1 MEVPLR
7 KLTDEEIDALT
18 NLLSRRPNYGI
29 AIPSPKWLSRQQE
42 KVDRL
47 PEILLEPKNRLLRSV
62 KRLSFNARKVLGE
75 LELSHRRLPEKA
87 VLCSSHDRLNPFLMR
102 ECFWLLC
109 LETGENLECLR
120 RWPHKSTAMA
130 SWLTRLDS
138 VTAYFTSKA
147 HFHQIRF
154 VRVASECE
162 ACILAAVGANGRCL
176 ADLFTALVLRQDDY
190 CAVDARKKYKPRLMR
205 FVDSWI
211 RQMGGE
217 ERQTIRRWI
226 EELLAEIQPG
236 HLEIRTFWREYQEA
250 ERRKR
255 RERRKR
261 EGGGGKEADGR
272 STRSKR
278 HSRHVTVTPRI
289 KVDHAAASEQ
299 RRLYRAP
306 TVAQSVYR
314 EDSIANQV
322 DMAAFKPAPSKA
334 SGGRHPC
341 RGDIEDEDD
350 PNRYPVVGNSYDD
363 SYEHE
368 DEIANDLEREPEDRS
383 ADYSAHRSHRRVSEW
398 YSQCLR
404 ETGGGEVDPED
415 LHPALRQENSSQP
428 KSQAKSYF
436 SVKSAVPPPLRKG
449 KAAEEQEEEYTPSEW
464 TDFTVHTELPQGIPA
479 ANAPP
484 VPRVPSRLGQ
494 KASSSVYVDEVRP
507 GSSTAVPSTPGSP
520 TLTNMSSLDPDGYRP
535 VSPLSSE
542 GCSTPTRGTFKNPW
556 TQSEHHFVSRV
567 DEPKAAPPRQPD
579 KADDGP
585 KQAAPR
591 SPLFDRREL
600 SYPDS
605 EVTHHDPNKR
615 YLAQTRGGLKA
626 VDPDKNPFIRQGST
640 RRRVGGGGSYQET
653 LQRRLDQ
660 DEQSK
665 LHWDLSVSRR
675 ADPDLLAEDSA
686 SCVAPPSERGGQE
699 RCHDLVAD
707 DEERA
712 HVRRVAGRSG
722 WALVF
727 Y

>member
-29 AIPSPKWLSRQQE
+29 AIPSPKWLARQQE

-109 LETGENLECLR
+109 LETGEYLECLR

-147 HFHQIRF
+147 HFHQMFGCAPHDSRF

-190 CAVDARKKYKPRLMR
+190 CAADARKKYKPRLMR

-211 RQMGGE
+211 RQMGCE
-217 ERQTIRRWI
+217 ERQTIRRWV

-236 HLEIRTFWREYQEA
+236 HLKIRTFWQEYQEA

-261 EGGGGKEADGR
+261 EGAEAR
-272 STRSKR
+272 KRTVAVR
-278 HSRHVTVTPRI
+278 HSRHATITPRI

-322 DMAAFKPAPSKA
+322 DMAAFKPVPSPASANNA
-334 SGGRHPC
+334 SGGSYEEQEQGFGRPTPLP
-341 RGDIEDEDD
+341 GDIEDEDD
-350 PNRYPVVGNSYDD
+350 PNRYPIVGSSYDD

-368 DEIANDLEREPEDRS
+368 DEIANDLEQEPEDRG
-383 ADYSAHRSHRRVSEW
+383 ADYSARRSHRRVSEW

-428 KSQAKSYF
+428 KSQPKSYF

-449 KAAEEQEEEYTPSEW
+449 KIAEEKEEEYTPARTSWTKSGGSEPPPPPPPPPKSEW
-464 TDFTVHTELPQGIPA
+464 TDLTVHTELPQGMPA

-484 VPRVPSRLGQ
+484 VPRVPSRIGQ
-494 KASSSVYVDEVRP
+494 KASSSVYVDEPRP

-520 TLTNMSSLDPDGYRP
+520 TLTNMSSVDPDDYRP
-535 VSPLSSE
+535 VSPPLV
-542 GCSTPTRGTFKNPW
+542 GG
-556 TQSEHHFVSRV
+556 
-567 DEPKAAPPRQPD
+567 
-579 KADDGP
+579 
-585 KQAAPR
+585 
-591 SPLFDRREL
+591 LFD
-600 SYPDS
+600 SDS
-605 EVTHHDPNKR
+605 GHVQEPVD
-615 YLAQTRGGLKA
+615 A
-626 VDPDKNPFIRQGST
+626 VRTP
-640 RRRVGGGGSYQET
+640 
-653 LQRRLDQ
+653 L
-660 DEQSK
+660 
-665 LHWDLSVSRR
+665 
-675 ADPDLLAEDSA
+675 
-686 SCVAPPSERGGQE
+686 C
-699 RCHDLVAD
+699 
-707 DEERA
+707 
-712 HVRRVAGRSG
+712 
-722 WALVF
+722 
-727 Y
+727 